1 MNVWQLVKVHRA
13 AALVLALLALSAS
26 LLLAALPRGFETAY
40 DGAVH
45 GMLRDVSAQQTD
57 LDVTARPL
65 SAEALIAN
73 PADFETR
80 YAEFAKH
87 LPRDLR
93 QVVVPLGQGT
103 SHFSAKTT
111 GTPVDTRLDGS
122 KGASHEYV
130 DFAWVPAAADR
141 VTWVEGTPPG
151 PSSTLARV
159 PGHPELRNLKVIEIG
174 LVTEARDKMKI
185 GAGAVLLLGNSYPVV
200 ARVTGIYQVNDP
212 ADRFWE
218 HNYEVTR
225 AIIRPIP
232 GDTES
237 EWLTTGLVSDEGL
250 ASLDE
255 RRELSY
261 SWVYGLDRD
270 AVSAADS
277 GAMIAQVDDY
287 SRILTDLAGGPYS
300 SMFTTLRYELV
311 TGLDLVLTD
320 FLSVLRTAETL
331 LYLLLGGLA
340 VVSIGVLTL
349 AVQLLTERM
358 RTGLSLVRAR
368 GASLG
373 QVVRTGAAVIAL
385 AALPATL
392 LGYGLSY
399 LVPGPATLVGHLV
412 PVVLTLTTVLFAVGR
427 LALAHRRP
435 LRDTRS
441 DLVSVRSSPR
451 RVALEVLVVLLGLGG
466 AYLLRSRGVASD
478 AQELGADPF
487 LMLAPAGLALAAGIL
502 TLRLYP
508 LPLRLFTKIAGRRP
522 GAVPFLGLTLAARSR
537 GGAALPVLILLPAL
551 AVSVFGALVSGAIG
565 DTQSRAAWQ
574 DVGASARVE
583 RAAEIPEDVVA
594 RVEALPGVNSV
605 VRAGK
610 GNVQVG
616 IGGLRAT
623 VLSIDLKDYRELVAG
638 SPLTVPDPPRG
649 LGIPA
654 LMSKTLSPYK
664 ELEIGWHTRMKVR
677 NMGRLDEL
685 PGLSFPGEN
694 LIVMPF
700 DGPKRAGLRTY
711 TNLLLIDGDVD
722 RATLERAVGLNDAE
736 IETYATSLVDVRD
749 TPLTGAITLAFTI
762 ATVAMGVY
770 ALIAVI
776 VALVIGA
783 ADRTKALSF
792 LRTLGLSQQQARTLT
807 VLEVAPLIVLT
818 AVAGLALGL
827 VLPLVL
833 GPGLDLSAFAGLA
846 VTDFPLTFTT
856 PALLAAGLA
865 AVSIL
870 GAFAHATA
878 GRRVTTALRV
888 GESS

>member
-26 LLLAALPRGFETAY
+26 LLLAALPRGFEKAY
-40 DGAVH
+40 DEAVR
-45 GMLRDVSAQQTD
+45 GMLGDVSAQQTD
-57 LDVTARPL
+57 LAVTARPNAPESL
-65 SAEALIAN
+65 VSQ
-73 PADFETR
+73 PGDFETR
-80 YAEFAKH
+80 YAELGRS
-87 LPRDLR
+87 LPPNLR
-93 QVVVPLGQGT
+93 KVVVPLGQGT
-103 SHFSAKTT
+103 SHFSAKTN
-111 GTPVDTRLDGS
+111 GTPVDIRLDGS
-122 KGASHEYV
+122 TGPSHEYV
-130 DFAWVPAAADR
+130 DFAWLPGAANR
-141 VTWVEGTPPG
+141 VKWVEGTPPG

-159 PGHPELRNLKVIEIG
+159 PGQPELRDLKVIEIG
-174 LVTEARDKMKI
+174 LVAEARDKMNIKV
-185 GAGAVLLLGNSYPVV
+185 GATLLLGNSYPVV
-200 ARVTGIYQVNDP
+200 ARVTGIYEVTDR

-225 AIIRPIP
+225 AVIRPIP

-255 RRELSY
+255 RRELGY
-261 SWVYGLDRD
+261 SWVYGLNRD
-270 AVSAADS
+270 TVSSADVK
-277 GAMIAQVDDY
+277 AMVAQVDDY
-287 SRILTDLAGGPYS
+287 KRILTDLSGGRAGSP
-300 SMFTTLRYELV
+300 FDLRFGLE
-311 TGLDLVLTD
+311 TGLDLVLTN
-320 FLSVLRTAETL
+320 FLTVLRTAETL

-340 VVSIGVLTL
+340 VVSIGVLAL

-358 RTGLSLVRAR
+358 RTALSLVRAR

-373 QVVRTGAAVIAL
+373 QVVRTGVGVIAL
-385 AALPATL
+385 GVAPAAL

-399 LVPGPATLVGHLV
+399 LVTGPSSLLGHLV
-412 PVVLTLTTVLFAVGR
+412 PVVLSLTTILFATGR

-435 LRDTRS
+435 LKDARS
-441 DLVSVRSSPR
+441 DLVSVRPSPR
-451 RVALEVLVVLLGLGG
+451 RIALEFLVVLLGAGG
-466 AYLLRSRGVASD
+466 AYLLRTRGVASD
-478 AQELGADPF
+478 AQELGADPL

-508 LPLRLFTKIAGRRP
+508 LPLKLFTKIAGRRP

-551 AVSVFGALVSGAIG
+551 AVSVFGALVSGAIS

-583 RAAEIPEDVVA
+583 RSAEIPEDVVA

-610 GNVQVG
+610 GNVQVEV
-616 IGGLRAT
+616 GGLRAT
-623 VLSIDLKDYRELVAG
+623 VVSIDLKDYRELVAD
-638 SPLTVPDPPRG
+638 SPLTVPDAPRG

-654 LMSKTLSPYK
+654 LMSKTLTPYT
-664 ELEIGWHTRMKVR
+664 ELEIGWHTRMKLR

-685 PGLSFPGEN
+685 PGLSFPNDN

-711 TNLLLIDGDVD
+711 TNMLLIDGDVD
-722 RATLERAVGLNDAE
+722 RATLERTVGLSDTE
-736 IETYATSLVDVRD
+736 IETYATSLTDVQNA
-749 TPLTGAITLAFTI
+749 PLAGAITVAFTI
-762 ATVAMGVY
+762 ATLAMGVY
-770 ALIAVI
+770 ALVAVI

-827 VLPLVL
+827 TLPLVL
-833 GPGLDLSAFAGLA
+833 GPGLDLSAFAGLT

>member
-1 MNVWQLVKVHRA
+1 MNVWQLVKVHRG

-26 LLLAALPRGFETAY
+26 LLLAALPRGFEDAY
-40 DGAVH
+40 DDAVR
-45 GMLRDVSAQQTD
+45 GMLGDVTAQQTD
-57 LDVTARPL
+57 LTVTTR
-65 SAEALIAN
+65 ALAPQSLITH
-73 PADFETR
+73 PRDFENR
-80 YAEFAKH
+80 YEEFGEN
-87 LPRDLR
+87 LPPDLR
-93 QVVVPLGQGT
+93 KVVVPLGQGT
-103 SHFSAKTT
+103 SHVAAKTH
-111 GTPVDTRLDGS
+111 GTPVAERITGPT
-122 KGASHEYV
+122 GASHEYV
-130 DFAWVPAAADR
+130 DFAWLPGAASR
-141 VTWVEGTPPG
+141 VKWVEGTPPG
-151 PSSTLARV
+151 PSSTLATV
-159 PGHPELRNLKVIEIG
+159 PGRPELKNLKVIELG
-174 LVTEARDKMKI
+174 VVAEARDKMKI
-185 GAGAVLLLGNSYPVV
+185 PVGATLLLGNSYPVV
-200 ARVTGIYQVNDP
+200 ARITGIYEVTDP
-212 ADRFWE
+212 SDRFWE

-232 GDTES
+232 RDTES
-237 EWLTTGLVSDEGL
+237 EWLTTGLVGDEGL
-250 ASLDE
+250 EDLDD

-261 SWVYGLDRD
+261 FWVFGLNRGQV
-270 AVSAADS
+270 AAADVQP
-277 GAMIAQVDDY
+277 MITQVDDFT
-287 SRILTDLAGGPYS
+287 RILTDLSGGRAGSP
-300 SMFTTLRYELV
+300 FDLRFELH
-311 TGLDLVLTD
+311 TGLVLVLTN
-320 FLSVLRTAETL
+320 FTGVLRTAETL
-331 LYLLLGGLA
+331 LFLLLGGLA
-340 VVSIGVLTL
+340 VVAIGVLAL

-373 QVVRTGAAVIAL
+373 QVVRAGVSVITLAVL
-385 AALPATL
+385 PAALV
-392 LGYGLSY
+392 GYGLSY
-399 LVPGPATLVGHLV
+399 LVPGPTSLVSHLV
-412 PVVLTLTTVLFAVGR
+412 PVVLTVTTLLFATGR

-435 LRDTRS
+435 LKDTRS

-451 RVALEVLVVLLGLGG
+451 RVALELLVVLLGAGG
-466 AYLLRSRGVASD
+466 AYLLRSRGVASE

-508 LPLRLFTKIAGRRP
+508 LPLKLLTKFAGRRP

-551 AVSVFGALVSGAIG
+551 AVSVFGALVSGAIA

-574 DVGASARVE
+574 DVGASARIE
-583 RAAEIPEDVVA
+583 RSAEIPEDVVA
-594 RVEALPGVNSV
+594 KVEALPGVNRV

-610 GNVQVG
+610 GSVQVEV
-616 IGGLRAT
+616 GGLRAT
-623 VLSIDLKDYRELVAG
+623 VVSIDLKDYRELVAG
-638 SPLTVPDPPRG
+638 SPLVVPDPPRG

-654 LMSKTLSPYK
+654 LLSRTLAPYQ
-664 ELEIGWHTRMKVR
+664 ELEIGWHTRMTVR

-685 PGLSFPGEN
+685 PGLTFPGEN

-700 DGPKRAGLRTY
+700 DGPERAGLRTY
-711 TNLLLIDGDVD
+711 TNMLLIDGDVD
-722 RATLERAVGLNDAE
+722 REALIRAVGLADAE
-736 IETYATSLVDVRD
+736 VDTYATSLADVKD
-749 TPLTGAITLAFTI
+749 TPLTSAVTTAFTI

-818 AVAGLALGL
+818 ALAGLALGL
-827 VLPLVL
+827 ALPLVL
-833 GPGLDLSAFAGLA
+833 GPGLDLSAFAGLS

-856 PALLAAGLA
+856 PALLAAGLT